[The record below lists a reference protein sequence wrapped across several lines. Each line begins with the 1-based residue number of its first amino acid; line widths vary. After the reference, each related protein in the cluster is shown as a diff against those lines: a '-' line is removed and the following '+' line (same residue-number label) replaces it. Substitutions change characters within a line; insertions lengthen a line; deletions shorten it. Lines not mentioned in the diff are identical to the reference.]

1 MKLIIKQR
9 GNLYSLMLYIDN
21 GGPYHIIF
29 YSEKERERIKN
40 IGLLSTID
48 TLRVSMRR
56 FEE

>member
-29 YSEKERERIKN
+29 YSVTDPIA
-40 IGLLSTID
+40 LS
-48 TLRVSMRR
+48 LKG
-56 FEE
+56 